1 MPLRGEG
8 GALAPKGVHFPR
20 AKGAVVWF
28 SPRPQGGFKGFI
40 HQHKLHTDELA
51 TSDGF
56 SPFGAYGTT
65 FATV

>member
-1 MPLRGEG
+1 MNCPTD
-8 GALAPKGVHFPR
+8 

-28 SPRPQGGFKGFI
+28 SPRPQGGCEGFI
-40 HQHKLHTDELA
+40 PQQKLHTDELA